1 MSTGL
6 SSSLDIITFDQNCHH
21 LYSSSARGNDLAND
35 TQIRVISYVEAEISL
50 KFFENSSENLTAKF
64 PVTKRSYSMVKIVCG
79 KNAFSN
85 FLNSKHA

>member
-35 TQIRVISYVEAEISL
+35 TQIRVMSYVEAEISL
-50 KFFENSSENLTAKF
+50 KFFEIRVKTSQKNLQ
-64 PVTKRSYSMVKIVCG
+64 
-79 KNAFSN
+79 
-85 FLNSKHA
+85 